1 MALWNSRFK
10 KSLNETALK
19 FSASIDVDGKL
30 YNEDID
36 GSAAHV
42 KMLVKQ
48 KIVSTND
55 GKAILKA
62 LEQIRKEISSGK
74 LKFDWRKE
82 DIHSLIEERLV
93 EKIGE
98 RGSPRFPSRLPLR
111 SRSEASRL
119 SETDA
124 AEAGKRLHTARSRND
139 QVALDERLFMRKEI
153 TQLVKLTKTLQKTL
167 LKKAEQYKTTLIP
180 GYTHLQRAQPL
191 LFAHHLLAYVSMFD
205 RDIDR
210 LNDCMKRANMS
221 PLGAVALAGT
231 TLPIDRNYTAKLL
244 GMNGIV
250 ENSLDAVSDRDVMI
264 ELISACSI
272 IMMHLSRLSEEL
284 VLWSSQE
291 FSFAQ
296 FDDSFA
302 TGSSLM
308 PQKKNPDFAELIRGK
323 VGRVYGALVGLL
335 TVMKALPL
343 AYNRDMQED
352 KFHLLEALNTAKDC
366 LNIAS
371 ELLKNTKF
379 NKDRFEKNL
388 DGDFSLATELVD
400 YLVRKNVPF
409 RQAHHIVGNIV
420 AVCIDR
426 KKKLNELTLHE
437 YKKITPKFEKDI
449 FMILTAR
456 ASVQNK
462 KSQGSTSPVEIEKQ

>member
-10 KSLNETALK
+10 KPLDESALK
-19 FSASIDVDGKL
+19 FSASLGVDGKL
-30 YNEDID
+30 FNEDID
-36 GSAAHV
+36 GSFAHV
-42 KMLVKQ
+42 KMLMKQ
-48 KIVSTND
+48 KIVSDVD

-62 LEQIRKEISSGK
+62 LEEIRTEISSGK
-74 LKFDWRKE
+74 LKFDWHRE

-98 RGSPRFPSRLPLR
+98 R
-111 SRSEASRL
+111 
-119 SETDA
+119 
-124 AEAGKRLHTARSRND
+124 GKRLHTARSRND

-153 TQLVKLTKTLQKTL
+153 SCLVKLTRTLQKVL
-167 LKKAEQYKTTLIP
+167 LRKAGQYQDTIVP

-191 LFAHHLLAYVSMFD
+191 LFAHHLLAYVSMLD
-205 RDIDR
+205 RDVGR
-210 LNDCMKRANMS
+210 LNNCAVRTNRS
-221 PLGAVALAGT
+221 PLGAAALAGT
-231 TLPIDRNYTAKLL
+231 TLPIDRKYTAKLL
-244 GMNGIV
+244 AMNGIV
-250 ENSLDAVSDRDVMI
+250 ENSLDAVGDRDVMI
-264 ELISACSI
+264 ELIGACSI

-291 FSFAQ
+291 FSFAH

-323 VGRVYGALVGLL
+323 VGRVYGALMGLL
-335 TVMKALPL
+335 TIMKALPL

-352 KFHLLEALNTAKDC
+352 KVHLFEAIETTKDC

-379 NKDRFEKNL
+379 KKDRFEKDL

-409 RQAHHIVGNIV
+409 RRAHHIVGNVV
-420 AVCIDR
+420 ARCVDR
-426 KKKLNELTLHE
+426 KKKLNELTLPE
-437 YKKITPKFEKDI
+437 YKKISPKFEKDI
-449 FMILTAR
+449 FKLLTAR
-456 ASVQNK
+456 SSVQNK
-462 KSQGSTSPVEIEKQ
+462 KSQGSTSSKEVKRQLELWKKKI

>member
-19 FSASIDVDGKL
+19 FSASIDIDGKL
-30 YNEDID
+30 YDEDIN

-48 KIVSTND
+48 KIVSAAD

-98 RGSPRFPSRLPLR
+98 RG
-111 SRSEASRL
+111 
-119 SETDA
+119 
-124 AEAGKRLHTARSRND
+124 KRLHTARSRND

-153 TQLVKLTKTLQKTL
+153 TQLVKMTKSLQKTL
-167 LKKAEQYKTTLIP
+167 LKKAEQYKDTIVP

-191 LFAHHLLAYVSMFD
+191 LFAHHLLAYVSMLD
-205 RDIDR
+205 RDVER
-210 LNDCMKRANMS
+210 LNDCMKRANRS
-221 PLGAVALAGT
+221 PLGAAALAGT
-231 TLPIDRNYTAKLL
+231 TLRTDREYVAKLL
-244 GMNGIV
+244 GMNGLV

-272 IMMHLSRLSEEL
+272 VMMHLSRLSEEF

-323 VGRVYGALVGLL
+323 TGRVYGALVGLL

-352 KFHLLEALNTAKDC
+352 KFHLLEALNTTKDC

-400 YLVRKNVPF
+400 YLVKKNVPF
-409 RQAHHIVGNIV
+409 RQAHHIVGSVV
-420 AVCIDR
+420 AACIDQD
-426 KKKLNELTLHE
+426 KKLNELTLPE
-437 YKKITPKFEKDI
+437 YKKISPVFDKNI
-449 FMILTAR
+449 FKLLTAR
-456 ASVQNK
+456 SSVQNK
-462 KSQGSTSPVEIEKQ
+462 KSKGSTSPAEVEKQLKFWGKKLK